1 MNFTKSILA
10 KILVHFPVSV
20 IRLRYLLRFKR
31 LPNLKDPRNLNE
43 KILYQKLYT
52 DTSAWSMLAD
62 KVQVR
67 EYIKKCGLENTLT
80 KLYAVWDDAADIQF
94 ENLPDAFM
102 LKSNNGAGKGTNI
115 AIHDK
120 NLLTEADIRALK
132 DKASGWLK
140 QKNIGALSAEPHYRN
155 IKPLVFAEELLPIP
169 KGEKSIVDYKL
180 WCFNGEPYVF
190 IVISN
195 RKSGGEAE
203 FSCYDLNW
211 SNRSDLMATTKHY
224 CLRKTEL
231 PRPKNLEKMVEYARI
246 LAKPFPQVRVDLYD
260 IDGRIYF
267 GELTFTS
274 LGGMMN
280 YFTPPALLD
289 MGQKIDLNYKG

>member
-102 LKSNNGAGKGTNI
+102 LKSNNGDGKGGIYI
-115 AIHDK
+115 AAQIQRAKNRVSADHDDIAMCK
-120 NLLTEADIRALK
+120 VQQLCDAVYHGIAERDQRVYGAEA
-132 DKASGWLK
+132 
-140 QKNIGALSAEPHYRN
+140 
-155 IKPLVFAEELLPIP
+155 
-169 KGEKSIVDYKL
+169 
-180 WCFNGEPYVF
+180 
-190 IVISN
+190 
-195 RKSGGEAE
+195 
-203 FSCYDLNW
+203 
-211 SNRSDLMATTKHY
+211 
-224 CLRKTEL
+224 
-231 PRPKNLEKMVEYARI
+231 
-246 LAKPFPQVRVDLYD
+246 
-260 IDGRIYF
+260 
-267 GELTFTS
+267 
-274 LGGMMN
+274 
-280 YFTPPALLD
+280 
-289 MGQKIDLNYKG
+289 